1 MFHRFGQS
9 KTREILKRG
18 KRDASAT
25 KKKKIVG
32 DKIVTT
38 SNVHATLIA

>member
-9 KTREILKRG
+9 KTREILKRE

-25 KKKKIVG
+25 KKKIVG